1 MKENIRTLLML
12 GIIGLIFL
20 AGCNN
25 FTGTDSS
32 SESFSLTRLQ
42 TAESDAENPDRYI
55 VAPEEEPNKII
66 LFVPA
71 LGENIG
77 TNEQIEYELESA
89 TVTDDKIIIQFDDDE
104 HHFDRLSES
113 VAENEVGIQYQYS
126 SENSE

>member
-113 VAENEVGIQYQYS
+113 VAENEVGIQYS

>member
-42 TAESDAENPDRYI
+42 TSESDAENPNRYI

>member
-42 TAESDAENPDRYI
+42 TSESDAENPDRYI